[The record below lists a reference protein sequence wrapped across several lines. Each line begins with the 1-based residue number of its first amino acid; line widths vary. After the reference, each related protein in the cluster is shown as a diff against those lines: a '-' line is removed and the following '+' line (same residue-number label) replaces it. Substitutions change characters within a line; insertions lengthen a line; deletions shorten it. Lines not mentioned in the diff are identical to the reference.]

1 LDAATLL
8 PSCPPEVS
16 NILRLGQDQ
25 AIILSCYNFAFRQPL
40 LSGSLGFSVLHSK
53 LELSCQ
59 QDRIPECVPVTPG
72 EGVGICKGISGVT
85 ACDRAAAGPIRRQRW
100 TVTGAMK
107 SWKKIAIGVGVVVL
121 LAAIVGFTVYQ
132 SGKNV
137 VTVQTGKVQRQD
149 LSAVVSASGEIKPKT
164 YVNIGANAFGKITH
178 LLVKEGDH
186 VRKGQLLAQL
196 ENVQSS
202 ADVNANQASLQ
213 AAETDALAADAALK
227 TSEADLLRAQADYE
241 RNKLDWER
249 AQNLF
254 KDGLISKSDFD
265 SRRNAWATADSGL
278 VQAQARVAQAK
289 AQKDS
294 ADKHVS
300 QNRATLT
307 RFADVL
313 LKATYTAP
321 YDGVITNLPVR
332 EGETVVMGIQNS
344 PGSTLMTLADMSVI
358 TAEVRV
364 DETDIVNVHLG
375 QSAEVTIDAIPHK
388 VFHGTVSEIGDNAI
402 VRSTGVATSQQT
414 SASEEAKDFKVV
426 VTVSDPPQDLR
437 PGLSTTAKITTAA
450 RSNVLSIPI
459 QALSVRSQAQLEQEK
474 AAPGSVHAAAPAPK
488 EVASKDKDDKDNGKD
503 KDKKQ
508 DVQGVFV
515 IRNKKAQFVPVTT
528 GIAGTSDIEV
538 LNGLNEGD
546 EVITGSY
553 KILRTLRSG
562 SSVKIDNSA
571 PKKEEEET

>member
-1 LDAATLL
+1 
-8 PSCPPEVS
+8 
-16 NILRLGQDQ
+16 
-25 AIILSCYNFAFRQPL
+25 
-40 LSGSLGFSVLHSK
+40 
-53 LELSCQ
+53 
-59 QDRIPECVPVTPG
+59 
-72 EGVGICKGISGVT
+72 
-85 ACDRAAAGPIRRQRW
+85 
-100 TVTGAMK
+100 MK
-107 SWKKIAIGVGVVVL
+107 PWKKIAIGSGVVVL
-121 LAAIVGFTVYQ
+121 LALLVGITVYQ

-149 LSAVVSASGEIKPKT
+149 LSAVVSASGEIRPKT

-178 LLVKEGDH
+178 LLVREGDH

-202 ADVNANQASLQ
+202 ADVNANQASVQ
-213 AAETDALAADAALK
+213 AAETDAIAADAALK

-241 RNKLDWER
+241 RNKLDWDR

-278 VQAQARVAQAK
+278 VQAQARVSQAK

-300 QNRATLT
+300 QNQATLT

-313 LKATYTAP
+313 QKATYTAP

-358 TAEVRV
+358 TAEVKV

-375 QSAEVTIDAIPHK
+375 QPAEVTIDAIPK
-388 VFHGTVSEIGDNAI
+388 KIFHGTVSEIGDNAI

-414 SASEEAKDFKVV
+414 TASEEAKDFKVV
-426 VTVSDPPQDLR
+426 VTVTDPPPDLR
-437 PGLSTTAKITTAA
+437 PGLSTTAKVTTAS
-450 RSNVLSIPI
+450 RTSVLAIPI
-459 QALSVRSQAQLEQEK
+459 QALSVRSKAQLEQEK
-474 AAPGSVHAAAPAPK
+474 AAPGAVHAAAPVAK
-488 EVASKDKDDKDNGKD
+488 EASKDKDQKEI
-503 KDKKQ
+503 
-508 DVQGVFV
+508 VQGVFV
-515 IRNKKAQFVPVTT
+515 IRNKKAEFVPVTT

-538 LNGLNEGD
+538 VNGLREGD
-546 EVITGSY
+546 EVMTGSY

-562 SSVKIDNSA
+562 SRVKVDNSV
-571 PKKEEEET
+571 PKKEDET